1 MNKKLSIILKIVFG
15 TIIVFVE
22 EHIFYVTILSN
33 AMTKRSLIMWL
44 TFIFGSIFISVINIV
59 FVYISTKNVKL
70 KLKNIS
76 FLIISSILSSVVIL
90 ILSLLFDKNFLTV
103 VDYRNEIDYF
113 TILILSILIATWTS
127 ISMLLL
133 KILVKNPKI

>member
-33 AMTKRSLIMWL
+33 AMTKRSLIMWC
-44 TFIFGSIFISVINIV
+44 TFIFGSIIISVINIV
-59 FVYISTKNVKL
+59 FVFISTKNVKL
-70 KLKNIS
+70 KQKNIS
-76 FLIISSILSSVVIL
+76 FLIISSILSCVVIL
-90 ILSLLFDKNFLTV
+90 ILSLLFDKNFLTE
-103 VDYRNEIDYF
+103 VDYRNKIDYF

-133 KILVKNPKI
+133 KILVKKS